1 MFGQLGP
8 DIPGVDRRPGRV
20 SRVWQVLR
28 QRREWSY
35 NNGPSDRCTDLLD
48 QALSALLQA
57 DGTLSRA
64 DFTTLTLPLLKQI
77 HAEAVDRE
85 GEGTADANLAGVMT
99 AMAAACRRACDTR
112 MPQGRAGSDYRR
124 YETVYN
130 YALITAMAVAWHMD
144 AAAVPGGE
152 HEKLALHFI
161 PPAGLQRLQADPM
174 VWNDWLAFF
183 TGGDDGGLRRLAGR
197 EVSPGQAGEEGGAD
211 GRDSHQSGTAVKS
224 EPPKSDKPTHR
235 PRNEAIDSQCTT
247 PHKNQ
252 WAGPLAAG
260 WQLVD
265 IIRDGLRDGSLT
277 FNGKADWVQVDREGR
292 TFLQVP
298 EVFEWCQHRLASDE
312 TAKTLINRFGRL
324 NICTKTRQGE
334 NILRG
339 GRRKQK
345 HYQRGFVVED
355 PAIFWDGD
363 APADDFYIKHL
374 TRHGF
379 GTPREN
385 PADATA

>member
-1 MFGQLGP
+1 M
-8 DIPGVDRRPGRV
+8 RV
-20 SRVWQVLR
+20 RHLFR
-28 QRREWSY
+28 
-35 NNGPSDRCTDLLD
+35 NGPKQIPAREPPDRCTDALD
-48 QALSALLQA
+48 QALAALLQA

-64 DFTTLTLPLLKQI
+64 DFTTLTLPLFKKV
-77 HAEAVDRE
+77 HAEAVDRV
-85 GEGTADANLAGVMT
+85 GEGTADADLADLIMR
-99 AMAAACRRACDTR
+99 MAVACRRACDTR

-130 YALITAMAVAWHMD
+130 YALITAMAVAWHME
-144 AAAVPGGE
+144 AAGLPRGA
-152 HEKLALHFI
+152 HEPLALSLI

-183 TGGDDGGLRRLAGR
+183 TDGEDGGLRRLAGR
-197 EVSPGQAGEEGGAD
+197 ELSPGDTADAGRAD
-211 GRDSHQSGTAVKS
+211 NHESHQPNTAVLS
-224 EPPKSDKPTHR
+224 EPPPCAQSVQPLG
-235 PRNEAIDSQCTT
+235 NETVDSHCIT
-247 PHKNQ
+247 PPKNQ

-265 IIRDGLRDGSLT
+265 TIRDGLRDGSLA

-298 EVFEWCQHRLASDE
+298 EVFEWCQHRLGGDD

-339 GRRKQK
+339 GRPNQK

-355 PAIFWDGD
+355 PAIFWEGN
-363 APADDFYIKHL
+363 APADHFYIKRL
-374 TRHGF
+374 TQHGF
-379 GTPREN
+379 GTS
-385 PADATA
+385 

>member
-1 MFGQLGP
+1 MLDQLGP
-8 DIPGVDRRPGRV
+8 DISGVDRRPGRV
-20 SRVWQVLR
+20 SRVWQVPR
-28 QRREWSY
+28 QRRERPH
-35 NNGPSDRCTDLLD
+35 NNGPSDRCTDSLD

-57 DGTLSRA
+57 DDTLSRA
-64 DFTTLTLPLLKQI
+64 DFATLTLPMLKQI
-77 HAEAVDRE
+77 HAEAMSRE
-85 GEGTADANLAGVMT
+85 GESTADADLADLMT
-99 AMAAACRRACDTR
+99 AMAVACRRACDTR
-112 MPQGRAGSDYRR
+112 MPQGRAGTDYRR

-130 YALITAMAVAWHMD
+130 YALITAMAVAWHME
-144 AAAVPGGE
+144 AAAVPRGE
-152 HEKLALHFI
+152 HEELALHFI

-183 TGGDDGGLRRLAGR
+183 TDGDDGGLRRLAGR
-197 EVSPGQAGEEGGAD
+197 QGSPGRAGEAGRAD
-211 GRDSHQSGTAVKS
+211 GRDFHQSGTAAKS
-224 EPPKSDKPTHR
+224 KPPRSDKPTHR
-235 PRNEAIDSQCTT
+235 PMSETTDNQCIT

-265 IIRDGLRDGSLT
+265 TIRDGLRDGSLA
-277 FNGKADWVQVDREGR
+277 FNGNADWVQVDRQGR

-298 EVFEWCQHRLASDE
+298 EVFEWCQQRLAGDD

-339 GRRKQK
+339 GRRNQK

-355 PAIFWDGD
+355 PAIFWEGD
-363 APADDFYIKHL
+363 APAAHFYIKRL
-374 TRHGF
+374 TAHAF
-379 GTPREN
+379 ASNTSE
-385 PADATA
+385 TAPT